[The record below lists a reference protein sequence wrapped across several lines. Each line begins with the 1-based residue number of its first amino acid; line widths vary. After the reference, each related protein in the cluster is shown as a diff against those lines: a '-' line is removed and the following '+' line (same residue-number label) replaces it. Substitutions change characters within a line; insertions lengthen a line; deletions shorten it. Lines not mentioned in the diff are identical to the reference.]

1 MRSLLFALFF
11 PVCLFSQNY
20 STLKTTSEKALS
32 YYNQGIREAAQGE
45 PAIAQGYFE
54 KAIKADPKFIDA
66 KFALADTYIDLRD
79 YFKSKQ
85 YFEEALAL
93 DTAYAPVAFYFLGK
107 TEWEMELY
115 EDCAKHLASY
125 LYSKPTNERFV
136 KTARHILVCARF
148 AADAVKNPVPF
159 NPFNLGKNINTPES
173 EYFPSLTAD
182 GSTLIFTRRERGD
195 ENFFS
200 STFKDTSWTVAEPL
214 EGVNTLLNEG
224 AQAISPDGS
233 WLVFTACN
241 REGDGSLGSCDL
253 YWSQNK
259 NNTWSK
265 PVPFSNAINSPNWEA
280 QPTLGADNKTLIFSK
295 GSGGPNSPIALWE
308 TVRQSGGRWTK
319 PEKLPPQINV
329 GGKVH
334 TPFLHPDGQTLY
346 FSADSLPG
354 MGGSDI
360 FFVRRQLDGAWGVP
374 ENIGYPINTK
384 GEEGMIIVSLDG
396 KTAYYASD
404 RKGGLGGLDIYSFDL
419 PEKARPKPVTYAR
432 VYVEDAASSYPVVAK
447 VDFIDLKTGQSY
459 VSINTKNDGSA
470 LVCLP
475 AGRDYALNVTKTN
488 YLFYSDNFNLTE
500 VSTFEQPLELNIHLQ
515 PIMPSLNGDTA
526 SSPGT
531 PIVLR
536 NVFFETGSAS
546 LQPASRAELDQLA
559 ELLKQAPTL
568 RIQINGHTDNVGD
581 EADNQALSEQ
591 RAKAVHDYLLEKTIE
606 SGRLKF
612 KGFGENK
619 PLESND
625 TEAGRARNRRTE
637 FETW

>member
-11 PVCLFSQNY
+11 PVCLFSQSY
-20 STLKTTSEKALS
+20 TTMKTTSEKALS
-32 YYNQGIREAAQGE
+32 YYNQGIREASQGE

-125 LYSKPTNERFV
+125 LYSKPSNERYV
-136 KTARHILVCARF
+136 KTARHVLACARF
-148 AADAVKNPVPF
+148 AASAVKNPVPF
-159 NPFNLGKNINTPES
+159 NPINLGKNINTPES

-195 ENFFS
+195 ENFYS
-200 STFKDTSWTVAEPL
+200 STFQDTAWAPATPL
-214 EGVNTLLNEG
+214 EGVNTPLNEG

-259 NNTWSK
+259 NGAWTK
-265 PVPFSNAINSPNWEA
+265 PVPFSNAINSANWEA
-280 QPTLGADNKTLIFSK
+280 QPTLGADNKTLIFSR
-295 GSGGPNSPIALWE
+295 GTGGPGSPISLWE

-319 PEKLPPQINV
+319 PEKLPPHINV

-334 TPFLHPDGQTLY
+334 TPFLHPDGQTLF

-360 FFVRRQLDGAWGVP
+360 FFVRRQPDGTWGNP

-384 GEEGMIIVSLDG
+384 DEEGMIVVSLDG
-396 KTAYYASD
+396 KTAYYATN
-404 RKGGLGGLDIYSFDL
+404 RKGGFGGLDIYSFDL

-432 VYVEDAASSYPVVAK
+432 VYVEDAFSSYPVVAK

-459 VSINTKNDGSA
+459 VSTNTKNDGSA

-475 AGRDYALNVTKTN
+475 AGREYALNVTKTK

-500 VSTFEQPLELNIHLQ
+500 ISTFEKPFTLNIQLQ
-515 PIMPSLNGDTA
+515 PIMPGMTGDTA
-526 SSPGT
+526 ASPGIT
-531 PIVLR
+531 IVLR

-546 LQPASRAELDQLA
+546 LQPASKAELDQLA
-559 ELLKQAPTL
+559 ELLTQTPAL
-568 RIQINGHTDNVGD
+568 RIQINGHTDNVGND
-581 EADNQALSEQ
+581 ADNQTLSEQ
-591 RAKAVHDYLLEKTIE
+591 RAKAVHDYLLEKSIE
-606 SGRLKF
+606 PARLRF
-612 KGFGENK
+612 KGFGESK
-619 PLESND
+619 PIETND
-625 TEAGRARNRRTE
+625 TEAGRAKNRRTE

>member
-1 MRSLLFALFF
+1 MRNLIFALFF

-20 STLKTTSEKALS
+20 TSLKTTSEKALS
-32 YYNQGIREAAQGE
+32 YYNQGIREASKGE

-54 KAIKADPKFIDA
+54 KAIKADPAFIDA
-66 KFALADTYIDLRD
+66 KFALADTYIELRD

-107 TEWEMELY
+107 AEWEMELY

-125 LYSKPTNERFV
+125 LYSNPTNERNT
-136 KTARHILVCARF
+136 KTARHMLACARF
-148 AADAVKNPVPF
+148 AANAVKNPVPF
-159 NPFNLGKNINTPES
+159 NPKNLGKNINTPES

-200 STFKDTSWTVAEPL
+200 STFQDSAWAVATPL
-214 EGVNTLLNEG
+214 KGVNTTLNEG

-259 NNTWSK
+259 NNNWSK
-265 PVPFSNAINSPNWEA
+265 PVPFSNAINSGNWEA

-295 GSGGPNSPIALWE
+295 GTGGPNTPISLWE
-308 TVRQSGGRWTK
+308 TVRQSGGRWSK
-319 PEKLPPQINV
+319 PEKLPAQINV

-360 FFVRRQLDGAWGVP
+360 FFARRQLDGTWGNP

-432 VYVEDAASSYPVVAK
+432 VYVEDAGSSYPVIAK

-459 VSINTKNDGSA
+459 VSTNTKNDGSA

-475 AGRDYALNVTKTN
+475 AGREYSLYVTKTN
-488 YLFYSDNFNLTE
+488 YFFYSENFNLTA
-500 VSTFEQPLELNIHLQ
+500 VSTFEQPFTLNIQLQ
-515 PIMPSLNGDTA
+515 RIMPGIPGDTA
-526 SSPGT
+526 SIPGI

-546 LQPASRAELDQLA
+546 LQPTSMAELDQLA
-559 ELLKQAPTL
+559 NMLAQAPTL

-581 EADNQALSEQ
+581 DATNQALSEQ
-591 RAKAVHDYLLEKTIE
+591 RAKAVHSYLLEKSIE
-606 SGRLKF
+606 PSRLKF
-612 KGFGENK
+612 KGFGESK
-619 PLESND
+619 PMESND
-625 TEAGRARNRRTE
+625 TEAGKARNRRTE